1 MADNRLESLLGNADL
16 QPLLPV
22 IYMAWADGSLAASEC
37 DRIRELAEALPALDD
52 KARAALDAWLQ
63 PGQPPSATETM
74 RLRRHIREQIGEKRR
89 TLADIA
95 GAMQS
100 DVSDALTDAVRDY
113 ERERNISGV
122 GASIEL
128 FRDAGE
134 PVRQTFDEPRA
145 SFDARELQ
153 AVLDGDYAHEWQW
166 VRDTLAH
173 DVFRY
178 VDAESSESQR
188 SAVMRWLDHLAEA
201 GMGQYAMPESVGGQ
215 GNMPGFIHLFMALA
229 MFDLS
234 LVVKFGVQFG
244 LFGGSIMFL
253 GNEDQ
258 HHKYLPEIAAG
269 RHLGGFAMTESG
281 HGSNVQAL
289 ETTATYDPASEEFI
303 VNSPSMSA
311 RKEWIG
317 NAARDGHAVT
327 VFAQLETGGEGYGV
341 HAFVVPIRNE
351 DGSPL
356 DGVRIEDCGHK
367 MGLNGVD
374 NGRLYFDQLRIPRD
388 NLLQRYAQVEADGAY
403 NSPISGDN
411 KRFFTMLGT
420 LVGGRI
426 SVAAA
431 SVTASKKA
439 LAIAIRYG
447 ALRRQFGGGDGEKR
461 ILDYVTH
468 QMRLFPMLARSY
480 ALHFAVEDLI
490 EQFRNRTEETTRDV
504 ETLAAGIKSIAS
516 WHAIE
521 ASQMARECSGG
532 LGFLTENKIS
542 VVRRDVD
549 VFATFEGDNT
559 VLMNLLAKN
568 RLSGYAK
575 SFEQDLVMTVVRE
588 LTERAKTELLD
599 GNPIIARK
607 TDEDHLRSADF
618 HRDVLELRAHN
629 LLVSAA
635 RRLRKRID
643 KDIEPFEAFNQ
654 IQDHLMAYANAEME
668 RHVAE
673 KFAEV
678 VEAMNDGPAKDALE
692 RMRQLA
698 AVDMIYRDSAWYLT
712 NGYFQSSKSRALR
725 KLRLKLLEEIR
736 PDALAYVDALGIPED
751 VLSAP
756 IAFEDYIG
764 RAPLKQG

>member
-1 MADNRLESLLGNADL
+1 MADNRLESLLTSAEL

-22 IYMAWADGSLAASEC
+22 IYMGWADGELAPSERE
-37 DRIRELAEALPALDD
+37 RIRELARALPQLGDD
-52 KARAALDAWLQ
+52 AQHTLDAWLHRERV
-63 PGQPPSATETM
+63 PSATEIT
-74 RLRRHIREQIGEKRR
+74 RLRRHIREQVGEKQR
-89 TLADIA
+89 TLAAIA
-95 GAMQS
+95 AAMQS
-100 DVSDALTDAVRDY
+100 GTTHALTDAVTAY

-122 GASIEL
+122 GVSIEL
-128 FRDAGE
+128 FRNPGE
-134 PVRQTFDEPRA
+134 AVRQDFDEPQG
-145 SFDARELQ
+145 SFDAREIQ
-153 AVLDGDYAHEWQW
+153 AVLEGDYAYEWQW
-166 VRDTLAH
+166 VRDTLGH

-178 VDAESSESQR
+178 VDAESSETQR
-188 SAVMRWLDHLAEA
+188 AAVMRWLEHLAEE
-201 GMGQYAMPESVGGQ
+201 GMGHYAMPEAAGGQ

-253 GNEDQ
+253 GSEDQ
-258 HHKYLPEIAAG
+258 HRKYLPDIAAA

-289 ETTATYDPASEEFI
+289 ETTATYDPATEEFI
-303 VNSPSMSA
+303 INSPTLSS

-317 NAARDGHAVT
+317 NAARDGHAAT
-327 VFAQLETGGEGYGV
+327 VFAQLETNGEAYGV
-341 HAFVVPIRNE
+341 HAFVVPIRNN

-374 NGRLYFDQLRIPRD
+374 NGRLYFDQVRIPRD
-388 NLLQRYAQVEADGAY
+388 NLLQRYAQVGSDGAY
-403 NSPISGDN
+403 DSPISGDN

-447 ALRRQFGGGDGEKR
+447 ALRRQFGGGEGEKR
-461 ILDYVTH
+461 VLDYVTH

-490 EQFRNRTEETTRDV
+490 EQFRNRTEETARSI
-504 ETLAAGIKSIAS
+504 ETLAAGIKSLAS

-542 VVRRDVD
+542 VIRRDVD

-568 RLSGYAK
+568 KLSGYAK
-575 SFEQDLVMTVVRE
+575 SFEQDLVMTIVRE

-607 TDEDHLRSADF
+607 TDEDHLRGADF

-635 RRLRKRID
+635 RRIRKRID
-643 KDIEPFEAFNQ
+643 NDIEPFEAFNQ
-654 IQDHLMAYANAEME
+654 IQDHLMAYANAEVE

-673 KFAEV
+673 KFAEAV
-678 VEAMNDGPAKDALE
+678 DAMKDGPARHALE

-698 AVDMIYRDSAWYLT
+698 AIDMIYSDSAWYLD
-712 NGYFQSSKSRALR
+712 NGYFQPAKRRALR

-736 PDALAYVDALGIPED
+736 PDALTYVDALGIPED
-751 VLSAP
+751 ILSAP